1 MLHLVVSKFILMM
14 HCVSQDDS
22 NTYVHKQGFLVK
34 QGHKVKNWRKRMFV
48 LDTQTLAY
56 YKTEQVI
63 KTVII
68 IRVYYTVPNSH

>member
-1 MLHLVVSKFILMM
+1 MLDLVVSKFILMM
-14 HCVSQDDS
+14 HCALQDDS

-63 KTVII
+63 QTVTMIQSLL
-68 IRVYYTVPNSH
+68 YCS